1 MLHPDSTLKYVNHV
15 IGSGVFA
22 TRFIPKGTITYVKD
36 SLGIEIY
43 TEQFLQH
50 SIEMQVIIDKYSYID
65 EKGNYVI
72 SWDNAKYINHS
83 CEPNTLS
90 TGYGFEIAIKDI
102 FQGDE
107 ITDDYGMFNL
117 EQGFKCACGLL
128 ACRER
133 ILPDDLDKLSTE
145 WDRIVL
151 PALSQ
156 LEKVEQPL
164 LKFMDKYTISE
175 LNRFVENE
183 SRYKSVSS
191 LRVLRENVF
200 EKR

>member
-36 SLGIEIY
+36 SLEIEIS